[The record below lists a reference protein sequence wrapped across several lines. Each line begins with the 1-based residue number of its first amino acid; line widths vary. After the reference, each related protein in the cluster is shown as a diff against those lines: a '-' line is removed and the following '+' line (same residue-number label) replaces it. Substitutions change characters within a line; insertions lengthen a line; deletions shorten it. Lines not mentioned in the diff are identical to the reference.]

1 MKLKNAN
8 LTDQDLEQ
16 LFYHFDN
23 NSSIEMFRA
32 FCEDLLIKARVP
44 NQQILRDIKFM
55 SRKQLTFTMT
65 NFILKGQGLG
75 VK

>member
-1 MKLKNAN
+1 MKLKNAI

-44 NQQILRDIKFM
+44 NQQILNDIKFFLLETLL
-55 SRKQLTFTMT
+55 QCLQT
-65 NFILKGQGLG
+65 
-75 VK
+75 